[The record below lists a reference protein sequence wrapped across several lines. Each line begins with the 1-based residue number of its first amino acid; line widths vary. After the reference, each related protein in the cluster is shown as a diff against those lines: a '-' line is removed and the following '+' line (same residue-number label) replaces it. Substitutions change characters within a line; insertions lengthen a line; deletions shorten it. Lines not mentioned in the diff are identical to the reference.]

1 MTELEH
7 DHQQLDAPVPVDL
20 IDAPSWV
27 GRFVDLGNASWRM
40 LSDDVHLR
48 SVDSGRFA
56 LVSMVV
62 PDAALLSAQAFVTAV
77 EDVYESLR
85 DHLGDLTCPCPIRMW
100 NYVPGIL
107 EPLGD
112 AMSRY
117 HLFNQAR
124 HDVYCRWYGSPDGF
138 RKHVVTATCTGHV
151 GDDYIF
157 HCLTAPSSGR
167 PVENPRQHS
176 SYRYSKRFG
185 PKPPCFAR
193 ATTLPVR
200 DDGTCQVMVGGTASV
215 RGEDSRYQKDI
226 SRQLGE
232 TLDNMTSILAASCPS
247 DPDAASASLHAY
259 SDIRIYYKH
268 SFDRTEIESVV
279 SRDFRPDVAVEWIHA
294 PICRDEL
301 LVEIEG
307 LAVVSE

>member
-7 DHQQLDAPVPVDL
+7 DHQQLDVPVDL

-27 GRFVDLGNASWRM
+27 GRFVDYDTAPWSV
-40 LSDDVHLR
+40 LSDNIVLR

-62 PDAALLSAQAFVTAV
+62 PDAGLLSAQAFVAAV

-85 DHLGDLTCPCPIRMW
+85 IHLDDLACSYPIRMW

-107 EPLGD
+107 DPLGD
-112 AMSRY
+112 VMSRY

-124 HDVYCRWYGSPDGF
+124 HDVYRRWYGSPEGF
-138 RKHVVTATCTGHV
+138 RKHVVTATCTGHA

-157 HCLTAPSSGR
+157 HCLTAPSAGR
-167 PVENPRQHS
+167 PVENPRQLA
-176 SYRYSKRFG
+176 SYRYSKRYG

-193 ATTLPVR
+193 ATSLPVR

-226 SRQLGE
+226 SRQLDE
-232 TLDNMTSILAASCPS
+232 TLDNLTSILAASCVS
-247 DPDAASASLHAY
+247 GSDAAAEPLHAY
-259 SDIRIYYKH
+259 SDIRVYYKH
-268 SFDRTEIESVV
+268 SFDRIEIESVV
-279 SRDFRPDVAVEWIHA
+279 SRNFRSDVAVEWIHA

>member
-7 DHQQLDAPVPVDL
+7 DHQQLDVPVDL

-27 GRFVDLGNASWRM
+27 GRFVDHDTAPWSV
-40 LSDDVHLR
+40 LSDNLVMR

-62 PDAALLSAQAFVTAV
+62 PGASLLSAQAFVAAV
-77 EDVYESLR
+77 DDVYESLR
-85 DHLGDLTCPCPIRMW
+85 VHLDDLACPCPIRMW

-107 EPLGD
+107 DPLGGV
-112 AMSRY
+112 MSRY

-124 HDVYCRWYGSPDGF
+124 HDVYCRWYGSPEGF
-138 RKHVVTATCTGHV
+138 RKHVVTATCTGHS

-157 HCLTAPSSGR
+157 HCLTAPSAGR
-167 PVENPRQHS
+167 PVENPRQLA
-176 SYRYSKRFG
+176 SYRYSKRYG

-193 ATTLPVR
+193 ATSLPVR

-215 RGEDSRYQKDI
+215 RGEDSRYRKDI
-226 SRQLGE
+226 SRQLDE
-232 TLDNMTSILAASCPS
+232 TLDNMTSILAASCVS
-247 DPDAASASLHAY
+247 DSDHAPASLHAY
-259 SDIRIYYKH
+259 SDIRVYYKH
-268 SFDRTEIESVV
+268 SFDRIEIESVV
-279 SRDFRPDVAVEWIHA
+279 SRNFRSDVAVEWVHA

-307 LAVVSE
+307 LAVVPE

>member
-7 DHQQLDAPVPVDL
+7 DHRQLDVPVDL

-27 GRFVDLGNASWRM
+27 GRFVEYDTEPWTM
-40 LSDDVHLR
+40 LSDNVVFR

-62 PDAALLSAQAFVTAV
+62 PDASLLSADAFVSAV
-77 EDVYESLR
+77 DGVYETLKVHLDDLR
-85 DHLGDLTCPCPIRMW
+85 CPCPIRMW

-107 EPLGD
+107 DPLGD
-112 AMSRY
+112 VMSRY

-124 HDVYCRWYGSPDGF
+124 YEVYCRWYGSPEGF
-138 RKHVVTATCTGHV
+138 RKHVVTATCTGHS
-151 GDDYIF
+151 GGEYIF

-167 PVENPRQHS
+167 PVENPRQHA
-176 SYRYSKRFG
+176 SYRYSKRYG

-193 ATTLPVR
+193 ATSLPVR

-215 RGEDSRYQKDI
+215 RGEDSRYQQDI
-226 SRQLGE
+226 SRQLDE
-232 TLDNMTSILAASCPS
+232 TLDNMASILEASRVSGPGAT
-247 DPDAASASLHAY
+247 PTSLHAY
-259 SDIRIYYKH
+259 SDIRVYYKH
-268 SFDRTEIESVV
+268 AFDRSEIESAV
-279 SRDFRPDVAVEWIHA
+279 RRNFRSDVAVEWIHA